1 MQSARNNR
9 VKLGENL
16 NPLED
21 ATGVDAAD
29 FSADLE
35 NLINKLD
42 KLADLCDTG
51 NVDADLPRYIPGMS
65 KIMYQGHIDWI
76 ETKRSYA
83 ASTYTDSQMMEF
95 NIELTANHYIN
106 FSNMVLCL
114 PISFRKKKQTK
125 PLLLTVT

>member
-1 MQSARNNR
+1 MQSARSNR
-9 VKLGENL
+9 VKLGENS

-21 ATGVDAAD
+21 ATGVDAVD
-29 FSADLE
+29 FSADLD

-42 KLADLCDTG
+42 KLADLYDTG

-65 KIMYQGHIDWI
+65 KIMYQGQIDWI

-95 NIELTANHYIN
+95 NIELTANHYII
-106 FSNMVLCL
+106 F
-114 PISFRKKKQTK
+114 QTWFYAS
-125 PLLLTVT
+125 P